1 MKYEGEADDFNRTH
15 PELRDGEIFLTN
27 VYLYGA
33 AVDYN
38 DIGWDTKR
46 FGKCAYTIF
55 GERAVGC
62 IPVFVQ
68 KSEWEK
74 GGKNVKN

>member
-1 MKYEGEADDFNRTH
+1 MKYEGEADGFNKTH

-27 VYLYGA
+27 VYSYGGA
-33 AVDYN
+33 GGAN
-38 DIGWDTKR
+38 NIGWVTTR

-55 GERAVGC
+55 GERAAGC

-74 GGKNVKN
+74 GWKK